1 MGHHDAESIARA
13 SYAAYAARDREA
25 FDALLAAEF
34 RFTSPLDNRIDRRTY
49 FERCWPN
56 HLSIERFDL
65 VHVVR
70 ISGDGDLERI
80 LVTYEAKSSDR
91 TRFRNTEIQMI
102 RHGKILAVE
111 VYFGWSIP
119 HAAREG
125 SFIDPP
131 RKEALSP

>member
-1 MGHHDAESIARA
+1 MGHHGAESIARA

-25 FDALLAAEF
+25 FESLLAADF

-70 ISGDGDLERI
+70 IPGDGEFERV
-80 LVTYEAKSSDR
+80 LVTYEAKSADK
-91 TRFRNTEIQMI
+91 TRFRNTEIQTI
-102 RHGKILAVE
+102 RDGRIHAVE

-125 SFIDPP
+125 GFIDSP